1 MFTSNDPFLLESKD
15 EKTILK
21 KFRDNFDAKK
31 FKGRNDGNRKI
42 ARSEFE
48 GIVLNRIEILD
59 IKDNYVE
66 ISKLKHD
73 NLEPIFNFQTTDDF
87 VFFTTPL
94 FSCKLATVWEEKSHT
109 KQDIKE
115 MFYDFWKALNFLK
128 SQNISHGT
136 IHENNLAF
144 DGKKWYVSG
153 LLSTEKIGSCM
164 SGLVNSYSYK
174 SRRSSLINLNYNDE
188 KFHTIPSDDMWQLV
202 LMYVITYY
210 GLNPFNDL
218 DHCVNTTNYYYCH
231 SLIDNIRNGKC
242 KEISKSLNGKYLE
255 EILTSKNELE
265 NDDYD
270 KILKIFQNNTD

>member
-15 EKTILK
+15 EKIISK
-21 KFRDNFDAKK
+21 NFRDNFDPKK
-31 FKGRNDGNRKI
+31 FKGKNDGNREI
-42 ARSEFE
+42 TRSELE
-48 GIVLNRIEILD
+48 GIVLNKIQISN

-66 ISKLKHD
+66 ISKLKHE

-94 FSCKLATVWEEKSHT
+94 FVCKLATVWEEKLHT

-115 MFYDFWKALNFLK
+115 MFCDFWKALNFLK

-153 LLSTEKIGSCM
+153 LISTEKTGECM
-164 SGLVNSYSYK
+164 SRIIDSSYK
-174 SRRSSLINLNYNDE
+174 SRRSSLINQKIYLKNYKKYNYNE

-210 GLNPFNDL
+210 GFNPFNNN
-218 DHCVNTTNYYYCH
+218 VSVYTA
-231 SLIDNIRNGKC
+231 IDNIRNGKC

>member
-31 FKGRNDGNRKI
+31 FKGRNIKTNREILK
-42 ARSEFE
+42 SEFE
-48 GIVLNRIEILD
+48 GIVLNRIDKILIQQDNYFEIL
-59 IKDNYVE
+59 N
-66 ISKLKHD
+66 LKHE
-73 NLEPIFNFQTTDDF
+73 NLEPIFNFQTTDNF

-94 FSCKLATVWEEKSHT
+94 FVCKLATVWEEKLHT
-109 KQDIKE
+109 KQDIKK
-115 MFYDFWKALNFLK
+115 MFCDFWNALNFLK

-136 IHENNLAF
+136 IHENNLAS

-153 LLSTEKIGSCM
+153 LISAKKTGECM
-164 SGLVNSYSYK
+164 SVMILDLPSYK
-174 SRRSSLINLNYNDE
+174 SRRSLNNQNNGQ
-188 KFHTIPSDDMWQLV
+188 KFDTIPSDDMWQLV

-210 GLNPFNDL
+210 GFNPFLNICDDNL
-218 DHCVNTTNYYYCH
+218 DVN
-231 SLIDNIRNGKC
+231 LNIRNGKC